1 MLQLQHQLARYAAHK
16 SPWDSCHLL
25 HDAFSNHKFL
35 TDDVINQTKS
45 SLIKNGRYH
54 DSFLA
59 LKKVLATRP
68 VAGLSDKDLQEIVR
82 VMHDRGTKLLYN
94 GNGETRQ
101 NIEEGKKFVENYL
114 VENHRVTRGDAQGV
128 AKEWYDEVLTYHW

>member
-1 MLQLQHQLARYAAHK
+1 MLQLQHKLARYAAHK

-45 SLIKNGRYH
+45 SLINGGQYH

-59 LKKVLATRP
+59 LKEVLATRP
-68 VAGLSDKDLQEIVR
+68 VAGLLDEDLQKIVR
-82 VMHDRGTKLLYN
+82 VMHDRGTKHLYH
-94 GNGETRQ
+94 GETRQ
-101 NIEEGKKFVENYL
+101 NIKEGKKYVEDYL
-114 VENHRVTRGDAQGV
+114 VENHGVTRGDAQGV
-128 AKEWYDEVLTYHW
+128 AKGWYDKVFTYHWR

>member
-25 HDAFSNHKFL
+25 HDSFSNHKIL

-45 SLIKNGRYH
+45 SFIKDGRYH
-54 DSFLA
+54 DSFFA

-68 VAGLSDKDLQEIVR
+68 VAGLLDEDLQKIVR
-82 VMHDRGTKLLYN
+82 VMHDRGTKHLYH
-94 GNGETRQ
+94 GETRQ
-101 NIEEGKKFVENYL
+101 NIKEGKKYVEDYL